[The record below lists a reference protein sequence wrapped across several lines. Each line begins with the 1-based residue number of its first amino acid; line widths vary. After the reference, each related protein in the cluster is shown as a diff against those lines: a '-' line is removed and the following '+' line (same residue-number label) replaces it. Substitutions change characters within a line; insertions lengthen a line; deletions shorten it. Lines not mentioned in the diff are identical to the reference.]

1 MSNSTGHVGCKGID
15 SPLATIGKDDC
26 IYLALRASISHPE
39 PTGFIDLRTA
49 EAPLKRIT
57 SNNQLHIKKRPEK
70 SSPGEYFL

>member
-1 MSNSTGHVGCKGID
+1 MPNPTGHVGCKGID
-15 SPLATIGKDDC
+15 GPLATIGKDDC
-26 IYLALRASISHPE
+26 IYLAVRARISHPE
-39 PTGFIDLRTA
+39 PTGLIYLRTP

>member
-15 SPLATIGKDDC
+15 SPLATVGKDDC
-26 IYLALRASISHPE
+26 IYHTVRARISHSE
-39 PTGFIDLRTA
+39 PTCLINLRTA